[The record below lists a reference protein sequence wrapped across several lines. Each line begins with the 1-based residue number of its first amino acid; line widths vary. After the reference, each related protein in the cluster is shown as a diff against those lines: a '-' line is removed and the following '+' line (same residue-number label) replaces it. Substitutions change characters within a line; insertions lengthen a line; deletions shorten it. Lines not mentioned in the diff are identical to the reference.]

1 MANVKMTF
9 MVEVDGEAV
18 IRHQVEEEITKR
30 GFYFSQERQ
39 LTKEIINKMNK
50 FHFERWVELQAW
62 PTVGIDN
69 GES

>member
-30 GFYFSQERQ
+30 GSYFSQERQ

-62 PTVGIDN
+62 PTAGIDN
-69 GES
+69 SES

>member
-9 MVEVDGEAV
+9 MVEVDGEPV
-18 IRHQVEEEITKR
+18 IRHQVEEEITKK

-39 LTKEIINKMNK
+39 LTKEIINKMNE

-62 PTVGIDN
+62 PTVGTDDN
-69 GES
+69 KP

>member
-9 MVEVDGEAV
+9 MVEVDSETV
-18 IRHQVEEEITKR
+18 IRHQFEEDIIKK
-30 GFYFSQERQ
+30 GFYFSQESQ
-39 LTKEIINKMNK
+39 LTKEIINKMNE

-62 PTVGIDN
+62 PSVGIDN

>member
-50 FHFERWVELQAW
+50 FHFERWFELQAW